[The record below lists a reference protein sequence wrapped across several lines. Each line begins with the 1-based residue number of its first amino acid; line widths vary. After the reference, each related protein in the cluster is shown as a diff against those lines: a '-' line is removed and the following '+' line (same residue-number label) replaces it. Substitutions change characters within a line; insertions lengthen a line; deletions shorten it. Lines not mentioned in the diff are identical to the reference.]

1 MKLTKLSKILPILIC
16 PICRSNLVRNIDS
29 LKCYTSG
36 HVFPFVDDKPIL
48 VREFSSIHITKPDS
62 SKISANIAEFN
73 LDQSIRELEGFKLHL
88 GSGNVPCNDDNV
100 ISADIL
106 PNANVDVVCEAEFLP
121 FRDDSFVYIESG
133 AVFEHLFSPL
143 DAIAEVKRIL
153 KPNGS
158 FYIDTAFMQSY
169 HGFPSHYF
177 NMTAQAIET
186 FLVGDFCLEYAGVPI
201 SGSPAIAL
209 QNLLIRFLEN
219 IPQTDRNKLF
229 AMNVSDFNQFLLDR
243 DNQIHLYSSMTEH
256 SRRAMAASI
265 VVKGKKP
272 INYQDSSSGNTKAI
286 KDYYTS
292 RTSLIERH
300 HQMEFYKRR
309 VCELGIQH
317 IPDHAWVEIDSVE
330 SLLDSCKAADE
341 LLAMNWQLSKAKLD
355 SLESKITVARDFW
368 IRVYLQNRNPS
379 ESE

>member
-1 MKLTKLSKILPILIC
+1 MKHSKLSKILSILIC
-16 PICRSNLVRNIDS
+16 PICRSYLVCNNDS
-29 LKCYTSG
+29 LKCSASG
-36 HVFPFVDDKPIL
+36 HAFHFVDGKPIL
-48 VREFSSIHITKPDS
+48 VREFSSIHTTKPDP

-88 GSGNVPCNDDNV
+88 GSGNVPCSDDNV
-100 ISADIL
+100 ISVDIL

-121 FRDDSFVYIESG
+121 FKDDSFVYIESG

-143 DAIAEVKRIL
+143 DTIAEIKRTL
-153 KPNGS
+153 KPNSS

-219 IPQTDRNKLF
+219 IPQTDRNKLL

-243 DNQIHLYSSMTEH
+243 DNQIHLYSGMT
-256 SRRAMAASI
+256 
-265 VVKGKKP
+265 
-272 INYQDSSSGNTKAI
+272 
-286 KDYYTS
+286 
-292 RTSLIERH
+292 
-300 HQMEFYKRR
+300 
-309 VCELGIQH
+309 
-317 IPDHAWVEIDSVE
+317 
-330 SLLDSCKAADE
+330 
-341 LLAMNWQLSKAKLD
+341 
-355 SLESKITVARDFW
+355 
-368 IRVYLQNRNPS
+368 
-379 ESE
+379 